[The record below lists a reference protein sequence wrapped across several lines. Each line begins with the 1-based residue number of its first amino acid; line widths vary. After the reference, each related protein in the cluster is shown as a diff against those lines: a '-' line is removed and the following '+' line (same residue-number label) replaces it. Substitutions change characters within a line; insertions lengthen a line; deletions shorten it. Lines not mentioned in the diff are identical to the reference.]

1 MTDGPGA
8 SRGCAA
14 PMGAVPGGHPE
25 LTEVASLEDIVAALA
40 DVQSLQE
47 ELGILSPHGA
57 PATDRSMGGQTAGG
71 PSSSSPAAQLDQ
83 PSDGGGS
90 GESTIAGSDGGGR
103 SAAEI
108 AELDQA
114 LLEQPPEQW
123 LRSEPR
129 PVRGQLT
136 VDTAAGSCTLQPGQ
150 PKTPCS
156 SRPFLRSSEH

>member
-90 GESTIAGSDGGGR
+90 QRSQRHSDPN
-103 SAAEI
+103 
-108 AELDQA
+108 L
-114 LLEQPPEQW
+114 LLEVVLPW
-123 LRSEPR
+123 GSALFARS
-129 PVRGQLT
+129 
-136 VDTAAGSCTLQPGQ
+136 
-150 PKTPCS
+150 
-156 SRPFLRSSEH
+156 